1 MKVYRNPSTVHA
13 PLAAYTHQ
21 IEVSG
26 AQRWLLMSG
35 QIGMKEDGAIPDNPI
50 EQLEVAL
57 DNIGKN
63 LQAAGMGIQD
73 LVKISIYLVDQIDP
87 VRRREVLSTWL
98 LGHEPCMTM
107 LYVAG
112 LATPNIKV
120 EIDAW
125 ACV

>member
-1 MKVYRNPSTVHA
+1 MKEFRNPSTVHA

-35 QIGMKEDGAIPDNPI
+35 QIGMRKDGALSDDPV
-50 EQLEVAL
+50 EQLEIAL
-57 DNIGKN
+57 DNISKN

-73 LVKISIYLVDQIDP
+73 LVKISIYLVDPIEP
-87 VRRREVLSTWL
+87 VRRREVLSTWSQ
-98 LGHEPCMTM
+98 GHEPCTT
-107 LYVAG
+107 LIYVAA
-112 LATPNIKV
+112 LVTPNIKV

-125 ACV
+125 ACA

>member
-1 MKVYRNPSTVHA
+1 MKEFRNPSTVHA
-13 PLAAYTHQ
+13 PVGAYTHQ

-35 QIGMKEDGAIPDNPI
+35 QIGMKVDGVIPDDPV
-50 EQLEVAL
+50 EQLEIAL

-63 LQAAGMGIQD
+63 LQTAGMGIQD
-73 LVKISIYLVDQIDP
+73 LVKISIYLVDPIDP
-87 VRRREVLSTWL
+87 ARRREVLSTWSQ
-98 LGHEPCMTM
+98 GNEPCAT
-107 LYVAG
+107 LIYVAA